1 MALSADVPYKRYFT
15 VMERMLLLSPFV
27 PILDP
32 METLFRAWCR
42 LRPDAPSRDKGR
54 PTMTILEIIKELYTN
69 KPPEV
74 TVTSSGALHV
84 DPSKLL
90 ATDAAQKQ
98 IDALRGLKV
107 EANPLKHP
115 KQG

>member
-1 MALSADVPYKRYFT
+1 
-15 VMERMLLLSPFV
+15 
-27 PILDP
+27 
-32 METLFRAWCR
+32 
-42 LRPDAPSRDKGR
+42 
-54 PTMTILEIIKELYTN
+54 MTILEKIKGLYTS

-84 DPSKLL
+84 DPNKLL

-107 EANPLKHP
+107 EVNRSKPPAK
-115 KQG
+115 G